1 MGTFRE
7 PVFLVTFFFPII
19 LLYLYNTK
27 EKNII
32 ISIVAGIAL
41 GLTTTNYLKLL
52 CIIFLAFL
60 IIEYL
65 LKKKLKVEFFIFFT
79 LIIIFSTFGVFECNL
94 NPESKECIEY
104 EEDVENINSSGEI
117 RIDSNLDEP
126 VVE

>member
-41 GLTTTNYLKLL
+41 GLTRSNYLKLF

-65 LKKKLKVEFFIFFT
+65 LKKKLKVSFKPSD
-79 LIIIFSTFGVFECNL
+79 LIDTPFEL
-94 NPESKECIEY
+94 EKIRSQKESKQA
-104 EEDVENINSSGEI
+104 EDDLKRDNSLNEMLEKFDGKIKKVSKI
-117 RIDSNLDEP
+117 
-126 VVE
+126 